1 MTALG
6 GDLRALIE
14 TDPTSARRLLAD
26 LVARLPNSR
35 EARVLL
41 GNSYLRSLEVA
52 PALEHYRAALALDPK
67 SAAILCQMGL
77 CAIALGDAEGAL
89 GLYGQAQGIA
99 PQAHAAAMAALM
111 LHRLGRAREAA
122 DAYGALLGRLKR
134 DDAERPHALRGMAML
149 LRDAGA
155 PLAAEPPC
163 TS

>member
-1 MTALG
+1 MTALS

-14 TDPTSARRLLAD
+14 TDQKAARPLLAD
-26 LVARLPNSR
+26 LVARLPHSTQ
-35 EARVLL
+35 ARVLL
-41 GNSYLRSLEVA
+41 ANSYLRSLEVA

-67 SAAILCQMGL
+67 NVAILCQMGL
-77 CAIALGDAEGAL
+77 CAIALGDCEGAL
-89 GLYGQAQGIA
+89 GLYGQAQAIA
-99 PQAHAAAMAALM
+99 PHAHAAAMAALM